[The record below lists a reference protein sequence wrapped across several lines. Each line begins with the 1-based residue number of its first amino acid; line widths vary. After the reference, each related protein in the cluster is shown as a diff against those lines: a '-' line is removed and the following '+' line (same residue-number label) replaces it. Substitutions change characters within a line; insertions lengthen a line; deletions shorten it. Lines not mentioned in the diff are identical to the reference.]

1 MKVSTCLA
9 SEGRGPSVHL
19 ISTGITSSSVRRI
32 TSTSA
37 PPAGF
42 SEGRNAHP
50 EKSILQHLEEIS
62 QSIHGNSDRGCHF
75 RVVDETAGFDGG
87 SLYETAESPHIPDDT
102 LLSNLVLDIEVCP
115 GCEGFRPALPA
126 FRKEPWQTSEQ
137 QTILEGS
144 RGEPGLRRKAHRQ
157 KFTWPAFGLH
167 DRSQSVGNAAAGKQV
182 RAAPPKLPG
191 GAPGEKEAP
200 LTSALVVKELHIV
213 KQRRHFLDFVDND
226 SPDLRPCLQFT
237 KQETGIRL
245 IAIFLRKTRCVS
257 VRARLQDGPK

>member
-1 MKVSTCLA
+1 MADAQIEEHESRC
-9 SEGRGPSVHL
+9 ERH
-19 ISTGITSSSVRRI
+19 
-32 TSTSA
+32 

-75 RVVDETAGFDGG
+75 RVVDETAGFNGG

-115 GCEGFRPALPA
+115 GCEGFSPALPA
-126 FRKEPWQTSEQ
+126 FRKEPWQASEQ
-137 QTILEGS
+137 QTIFEGS
-144 RGEPGLRRKAHRQ
+144 RGEPGLCRKAHRQ

-167 DRSQSVGNAAAGKQV
+167 DGSQSVGNAAAGKQV

-200 LTSALVVKELHIV
+200 LTSAFVVKELYIV
-213 KQRRHFLDFVDND
+213 KQRRHFLDFIDND

-237 KQETGIRL
+237 KQETGVRFKPPPQPAILQVNQVRL
-245 IAIFLRKTRCVS
+245 FVFHQMMQECGLASLPR
-257 VRARLQDGPK
+257 PE